1 MAFMTGAF
9 VLSGPLSYPYYLDG
23 QGGYACE
30 QAWGRNAHTEGTAHT
45 EWTDHTGC
53 GCQVCL
59 FSGCWYA
66 PRSCCLSIR

>member
-1 MAFMTGAF
+1 MASMTGAF
-9 VLSGPLSYPYYLDG
+9 VLSGPLFYPYFLDG

-30 QAWGRNAHTEGTAHT
+30 QAWERNAHTEGTAHT

-59 FSGCWYA
+59 FFWCWYA

>member
-9 VLSGPLSYPYYLDG
+9 VLSYPHYLDG

-30 QAWGRNAHTEGTAHT
+30 QSWGRNAHTEGTAHT
-45 EWTDHTGC
+45 EWTAHTGC

-59 FSGCWYA
+59 FSWCWYA
-66 PRSCCLSIR
+66 PRSCCLSTR